1 MANIQNIISQDMD
14 VIPQGTGTVILRT
27 RPVTLPDFQTK
38 TQVLAAIASALAGLK
53 IPKTIVSGGGSTS
66 TTTVRYA
73 TMAQFGGF

>member
-1 MANIQNIISQDMD
+1 MGNIQHILSNDLD
-14 VIPQGTGTVILRT
+14 VIPQSAGTVILRT

-38 TQVLAAIASALAGLK
+38 AQVLSAIAAALAALK
-53 IPKTIVSGGGSTS
+53 IPKAIVSGGSTT